1 MELNFKKIV
10 TEYLGCEI
18 KTDINDFD
26 TCEMQCYSESTAD
39 GYDVYVLKYTK
50 DEISVTENVYY
61 YEHDLAEQIMQSID
75 EDKIDSIFI
84 EDYLYEDFYMDDQF
98 EEYFQNNVEEIVNDD
113 RDLFTKKELKFVKEE
128 YLNEE
133 EEIED

>member
-18 KTDINDFD
+18 KTDITDFD
-26 TCEMQCYSESTAD
+26 TCEMQCYNESTAD

-50 DEISVTENVYY
+50 DDISVTENVYY

-98 EEYFQNNVEEIVNDD
+98 EEYFGENVEEIVSDD
-113 RDLFTKKELKFVKEE
+113 PGLFTKKQLKFIAKE
-128 YLNEE
+128 YDI
-133 EEIED
+133 EIGEI

>member
-26 TCEMQCYSESTAD
+26 NCEMQCYSESTAD

-61 YEHDLAEQIMQSID
+61 YDHDIAEEIVCYMS
-75 EDKIDSIFI
+75 EDYIDSIYI
-84 EDYLYEDFYMDDQF
+84 DDYLYEDLYLDDAF
-98 EEYFQNNVEEIVNDD
+98 CDYFQENVEDIVSDKP
-113 RDLFTKKELKFVKEE
+113 DLFTKKELKFISKE
-128 YLNEE
+128 YDI
-133 EEIED
+133 EIEE

>member
-1 MELNFKKIV
+1 MDLNYKKIV
-10 TEYLGCEI
+10 LRYLSCEV
-18 KTDINDFD
+18 KTDINSFD
-26 TCEMQCYSESTAD
+26 TCEMQCYSESSAD

-75 EDKIDSIFI
+75 EDKVDSIFI

-98 EEYFQNNVEEIVNDD
+98 EEYFNENVEEIVNDD
-113 RDLFTKKELKFVKEE
+113 PDLFTKKQLKFIAKE
-128 YLNEE
+128 YDV
-133 EEIED
+133 EIDGI

>member
-26 TCEMQCYSESTAD
+26 TCEMQCYSESSAD

-50 DEISVTENVYY
+50 DDISVTENVYY
-61 YEHDLAEQIMQSID
+61 YDHDLGEEIVRCID

-84 EDYLYEDFYMDDQF
+84 EDHLYEDFYMDDQF
-98 EEYFQNNVEEIVNDD
+98 YDYFNENVEDIVNDD
-113 RDLFTKKELKFVKEE
+113 PGLFTKKELKFIKKE
-128 YLNEE
+128 YDI
-133 EEIED
+133 EIEV

>member
-1 MELNFKKIV
+1 MDLDYKKIV

-18 KTDINDFD
+18 KTDITDFD
-26 TCEMQCYSESTAD
+26 NCEMQCYSESTAD

-61 YEHDLAEQIMQSID
+61 YEHDLPEQIMQSID

-84 EDYLYEDFYMDDQF
+84 EDHLYEDFYMDDQF
-98 EEYFQNNVEEIVNDD
+98 EEYFNEHVEDIVSDSPD
-113 RDLFTKKELKFVKEE
+113 SFTEEELKFVKSE
-128 YLNEE
+128 YLDEE
-133 EEIED
+133 EATEE

>member
-1 MELNFKKIV
+1 MDLDYKKIV

-18 KTDINDFD
+18 KTDITDFD
-26 TCEMQCYSESTAD
+26 TCEMQCYNESTAD

-50 DEISVTENVYY
+50 DDISVTENVYY

-84 EDYLYEDFYMDDQF
+84 EDHLYEDLYLEDAF
-98 EEYFQNNVEEIVNDD
+98 EEYFGENVEEIVNDD
-113 RDLFTKKELKFVKEE
+113 PDLFTKKQLKFIAKE
-128 YLNEE
+128 YDV
-133 EEIED
+133 EIDGI